1 MSRTAMGTY
10 DEEGPLRG
18 RLERL
23 RSRLERQGGPIRLGE
38 PEEMPPAYEGAHVVI
53 TITAGQ
59 GGSRV
64 TGMGRSHE
72 VALFDALVRL
82 RAARRAV
89 LGRGLDDVDPATG
102 HHERS

>member
-1 MSRTAMGTY
+1 
-10 DEEGPLRG
+10 
-18 RLERL
+18 
-23 RSRLERQGGPIRLGE
+23 
-38 PEEMPPAYEGAHVVI
+38 
-53 TITAGQ
+53 
-59 GGSRV
+59 
-64 TGMGRSHE
+64 MGRSHE